1 MDRFGREEFRE
12 LLDVNETPS
21 VSIYMPIER
30 QEMTNKALRLQLRA
44 QVDEVE
50 ERLEATE
57 SVDDEEAKKVLEPL
71 RAMLDER
78 DLFDHSGDGLAIFVA
93 PGLTARYF
101 LPVRFEAT
109 TVVGSNFHTRPLLE
123 HIAMPSDYWVLAI
136 GEKEVS
142 FWEGSPTGVQA
153 KEIEDLPKNLQEALM
168 IEQEKGQDGLNYQ
181 TGSNYTSGGSTTD
194 SGGGSRS
201 LPSPVYHGHGGGKE
215 EHKAYLKRY
224 FSEVSQGIRD
234 YLGNAEGPVI
244 LAAVDFCHPI
254 FKDASRLRNLA
265 DEGIEGNVHY
275 WNNKDIY
282 EAAWPIAKRQMD
294 QRLEKAL
301 EEWERAYGKGN
312 GEQDLATV
320 GRRVIESRV
329 HRLLLDEE
337 AELWGQFDRTTGE
350 IKRLSDDADEEEKAM
365 AVDVYDEIAETVVQL
380 GGDVVV
386 LPSER
391 MPTKTGIGAIL
402 RGNSG

>member
-1 MDRFGREEFRE
+1 MDRFGKEEFRE
-12 LLDVNETPS
+12 LLDVDETPS

-30 QEMTNKALRLQLRA
+30 QEMTNKALRLQFRA
-44 QVDEVE
+44 RVDEAE
-50 ERLEATE
+50 QKLKAAE
-57 SVDDEEAKKVLEPL
+57 SVEPDKVKEVMEPL

-78 DLFDHSGDGLAIFVA
+78 NLFDHSGDGLAVFVA
-93 PGLTARYF
+93 PGFESRYF
-101 LPVRFEAT
+101 LPLSFEAM

-142 FWEGSPTGVQA
+142 FWEGSPTGVEA
-153 KEIEDLPKNLQEALM
+153 TEIEDLPKNLQEALM

-181 TGSNYTSGGSTTD
+181 TGSNYTSGGAGHD
-194 SGGGSRS
+194 SGGGGSRS
-201 LPSPVYHGHGGGKE
+201 LPSPVYHGHGGGRE
-215 EHKAYLKRY
+215 ERKAYLKRY
-224 FSEVSQGIRD
+224 FSEVSQGIQD
-234 YLGNAEGPVI
+234 YLGDAEGPVI

-254 FKDASRLRNLA
+254 FEDASRLKNLA

-275 WNNKDIY
+275 WNDKSIY
-282 EAAWPIAKRQMD
+282 EAAWPIAKRQMS
-294 QRLEKAL
+294 QRLDNAL
-301 EEWERAYGKGN
+301 EEWERAYGKGS

-350 IKRLSDDADEEEKAM
+350 VTRLEEGADEEAKAM

-386 LPSER
+386 VPSEK
-391 MPTKTGIGAIL
+391 MPTNTGVAAIL
-402 RGNSG
+402 RGNG